1 MLQDIRIAV
10 RGYQAKPLFT
20 IVVLSIL
27 GLAIGVNSAM
37 FTVVNAVLL
46 RPLDYPDA
54 SALVSLSQRDRVTQ
68 RRRSISP
75 PNYFD
80 LEEQAR
86 GFSGIAADWSPT
98 INLSGDGNDPEKVQA
113 ATCTYDLFGVLG
125 VAPSIG
131 RALTKEDDVPGAA
144 LVAVLGNGLW
154 KRRFGG
160 DPAVIGRETML
171 DGAPTLIVGVMPP
184 AFDFPVAG
192 TEMWVPLRLSR
203 TQPPNPAIP
212 AERYRQYRIL
222 SVVARLN
229 PGVGVDRARLE
240 LTAIGS
246 QLETSYPDANRNVT
260 LAVVPLQETIVAA
273 TRPALLI
280 LLVAVG

>member
-10 RGYQAKPLFT
+10 RGYLAKPLFT

-27 GLAIGVNSAM
+27 GLAIGANSAI

-54 SALVSLSQRDRVTQ
+54 SALVSVSQRDRVTQ

-80 LEEQAR
+80 VKEQAR
-86 GFSGIAADWSPT
+86 GFSGIAAYWSPT

-131 RALTKEDDVPGAA
+131 RALTKDDDVPGAA
-144 LVAVLGNGLW
+144 RVAVLGHGLW

-160 DPAVIGRETML
+160 GPPPLRRRTVLG
-171 DGAPTLIVGVMPP
+171 GAPPLVVGVLPP
-184 AFDFPVAG
+184 AFA
-192 TEMWVPLRLSR
+192 L
-203 TQPPNPAIP
+203 PP
-212 AERYRQYRIL
+212 
-222 SVVARLN
+222 AR
-229 PGVGVDRARLE
+229 P
-240 LTAIGS
+240 
-246 QLETSYPDANRNVT
+246 RNWG
-260 LAVVPLQETIVAA
+260 P
-273 TRPALLI
+273 
-280 LLVAVG
+280 